1 MKKVFLLLMMVL
13 FTVAANAQMIRTEEL
28 EKYAKEKYGDNWVDA
43 ASNIASQVSLDK
55 NNALTYTQVIDAPGK
70 TKDQL
75 YVILNYWYTA
85 TFNDANSVIKLNDKE
100 DGCIIGQGY
109 ITNIAAHEGGANA
122 YDVSIRPIIKT
133 DIKDGKI
140 RVTYSVP
147 SYDVVVVSGGGILGA
162 ISTGLGGKV
171 NTTKDDETWPLDTCF
186 PFAKKDKH
194 KKTSCKALVM
204 AHAFS
209 NVIMD
214 KIEEAVKNGV
224 SGNETDKW

>member
-1 MKKVFLLLMMVL
+1 MKKVILLFLTV
-13 FTVAANAQMIRTEEL
+13 FCTVAVNAQLLRTDEL
-28 EKYAKEKYGDNWVDA
+28 EKYAKEKYGDKWVEA

-55 NNALTYTQVIDAPGK
+55 NDALTYTQVIEAPGK

-85 TFNDANSVIKLNDKE
+85 TFNDANSVIKLNDKA

-109 ITNIAAHEGGANA
+109 ITDIAAHAGGANA

-140 RVTYSVP
+140 RVTYTVP
-147 SYDVVVVSGGGILGA
+147 AYDVIVTSGGGILGA
-162 ISTGLGGKV
+162 ISAGLGSKV
-171 NTTKDDETWPLDTCF
+171 NTTKSEENWPLDTCY
-186 PFAKKDKH
+186 PFAKKDAH

-214 KIEEAVKNGV
+214 KIEEAVKHGV
-224 SGNETDKW
+224 SGNETDNW